1 MNDVTRAPLVP
12 SDSLETWT
20 RTSWPRLS
28 ICSIGATG
36 SRRGGSASSTSASA
50 TSSASSA
57 GSATGAASTPRL
69 AVRVSLE
76 LPHPHGE
83 QEPEAEQGDQH
94 GRAAIAHQ
102 RQGHAHHG
110 QEAGDHSDVDEHLR
124 REQGRDPERDQA
136 AHRLARRRR
145 DVETAEQQQR
155 VAGEQHQA
163 PDEPPRLGEYG
174 EDEIRVTLREKGEP
188 ALRGAGDALAQELS

>member
-1 MNDVTRAPLVP
+1 MNDVARAPLVP

-20 RTSWPRLS
+20 RTSWLRLS
-28 ICSIGATG
+28 ICSIGATA

-57 GSATGAASTPRL
+57 GRATGAASTP
-69 AVRVSLE
+69 
-76 LPHPHGE
+76 
-83 QEPEAEQGDQH
+83 
-94 GRAAIAHQ
+94 

-124 REQGRDPERDQA
+124 REQGRDPERDQS